1 MNTSSSHQSTAW
13 APTPIAGGNRRLGVT
28 AGVAAIVTATMVIC
42 PIALSQ
48 PASISAAAFANHQ
61 FSNRADRSGAGHGG
75 TANSGSTDGGSTN
88 GSGGGGS
95 TNGGSANGSGQ
106 SSALAQTNSS
116 AATAAQS
123 VGVVLIN
130 SVVTGGE
137 ALGTGIVLSAN
148 GEIVTNYHVV
158 QGSTSVQVIMPTT
171 GKSYTA
177 TVTGDDPTG
186 DVAVLHINAS
196 GLSVAKIDTTIEM
209 TGTAVTA
216 VGNAGGQNALTAA
229 TGTITATGQTITAS
243 GEGGSG
249 SSETLNGLYQ
259 TNADIIPGDSGGPL
273 RDGQGDVIGIDTA
286 ASSTNGSSQMQTTSA
301 DVQGFAIPIVTA
313 LRVADQI
320 EQGRSSG
327 PVRIGPP
334 AFLGIEL
341 ARSSGPVTIAG
352 VVAGDP
358 AAAAGLTAGDT
369 ITALGNTAIT
379 SATDLTNALASY
391 QPGQNIN
398 LAWTD
403 SAGASQAATVTLAPS
418 PTN

>member
-1 MNTSSSHQSTAW
+1 MELLFHSYCQRRSSYDEHLIDS
-13 APTPIAGGNRRLGVT
+13 PINCVGTHTNRRRPPPIWGDRWSGSYRYRNNGAL
-28 AGVAAIVTATMVIC
+28 
-42 PIALSQ
+42 PIALAH
-48 PASISAAAFANHQ
+48 PASISAAALTNYQ
-61 FSNRADRSGAGHGG
+61 SSNRAVAGG
-75 TANSGSTDGGSTN
+75 TGY
-88 GSGGGGS
+88 GGS
-95 TNGGSANGSGQ
+95 TNGGSTNGSGQ
-106 SSALAQTNSS
+106 SSALSQTNAS

-123 VGVVLIN
+123 SGVVLIN
-130 SVVTGGE
+130 SVVTGGK
-137 ALGTGIVLSAN
+137 ALGTGIVLSAS

-196 GLSVAKIDTTIEM
+196 GLSVAKTDTTIEP
-209 TGTAVTA
+209 TGAAVTA

-229 TGTITATGQTITAS
+229 TGTITATGQSITAS
-243 GEGGSG
+243 GDGGSS

-286 ASSTNGSSQMQTTSA
+286 ASSTNGSSQRQTTVA
-301 DVQGFAIPIVTA
+301 DVRGFAIPIVTA

-320 EQGRSSG
+320 EQGRSSST
-327 PVRIGPP
+327 VRIGPS

-341 ARSSGPVTIAG
+341 APSGQVTIAG

-369 ITALGNTAIT
+369 ITALGNTTIF
-379 SATDLTNALASY
+379 SAPDLTGALSNY
-391 QPGQNIN
+391 KPGQSVS
-398 LAWTD
+398 LSWTD
-403 SAGASQAATVTLAPS
+403 TAGASQSATVTLAPS
-418 PTN
+418 STN